1 MPGHSPVLSVPL
13 KLASPLPPQI
23 SHSLETE
30 DLVNGKEEENKPTSL
45 SRAKRIIPKATELVA
60 STKIAR
66 VEKRGA
72 F

>member
-13 KLASPLPPQI
+13 KLASPLRPQI
-23 SHSLETE
+23 SYSLETE
-30 DLVNGKEEENKPTSL
+30 DLVNVKEEENKLTSL
-45 SRAKRIIPKATELVA
+45 SPAKRIIPKATELVA

>member
-30 DLVNGKEEENKPTSL
+30 DLVNVKEEENKLTSL
-45 SRAKRIIPKATELVA
+45 SPAKRIIPKATELVA